1 MKQILPK
8 DPLHLTAPK
17 LVAVSPSDHQLVL
30 IIFIA
35 MHGVLTFKTELK
47 CFSSVN
53 RRQHRDVQSREV
65 GAVLLLAVADVFV
78 ILDGGAV
85 VTVVLSQA
93 E

>member
-8 DPLHLTAPK
+8 DPLHLTTSK

-30 IIFIA
+30 IVFIP

-47 CFSSVN
+47 CFTSVN
-53 RRQHRDVQSREV
+53 RRQHSDMQSWEV
-65 GAVLLLAVADVFV
+65 GAVLLIAVADVF
-78 ILDGGAV
+78 IIFDGGAV
-85 VTVVLSQA
+85 VSVVLSQA